1 MARVYLGL
9 GSNQS
14 PHRYVPAGL
23 AALRQRYHFVAES
36 PWYGSPALGFDG
48 PDFVNLVVLIE
59 TDVPLTMLAR
69 QLKQLEREFG
79 RPDDA
84 VKFSS
89 RNLDVD
95 ILLYD
100 DLVGS
105 FGALQLPRRDVYQFA
120 FVLRPLLDLAPA
132 LRCPESGNALADWLP
147 EVESQ
152 PLWLLPSSVSAVS

>member
-14 PHRYVPAGL
+14 PERYLPEGL
-23 AALRQRYHFVAES
+23 KALQQRYRLLAES

-59 TDVPLTMLAR
+59 TDLSLPMLAAE
-69 QLKQLEREFG
+69 LKQLEKAFG

-100 DLVGS
+100 DLAGT

-120 FVLRPLLDLAPA
+120 FVLRPLLDLAPE
-132 LRCPESGNALADWLP
+132 LRCPDSGRCLSEWLP

-152 PLWLLPSSVSAVS
+152 PLWLLPPSVSAVS